1 MIATEAADNVSLVS
15 LLQSG
20 VIAAIVA
27 GAVSAATFWA
37 TGRRARLDRQRQLFA
52 DAFEGCIAYRE
63 FAYIVRRRIS
73 DSREERAR
81 ISKELSDVQIRIRA
95 LSARLRVEAPKVS
108 TEYEKLVAETRT
120 VAGNYIKDAWE
131 QDPLDP
137 SETGNIV
144 GIDYSGLKPIEHA
157 YLKSVEDHLN
167 RKPWQR

>member
-1 MIATEAADNVSLVS
+1 MIATEAADGVTLVS

-20 VIAAIVA
+20 VIAAVVA
-27 GAVSAATFWA
+27 GAVSLTTWWA

-63 FAYIVRRRIS
+63 FAYIIRRRVD

-81 ISKELSDVQIRIRA
+81 ISKELSNVQIRIRS

-108 TEYEKLVAETRT
+108 AEYDKLMAETRT
-120 VAGNYIKDAWE
+120 VAGKYIKDAWQHE
-131 QDPLDP
+131 PLDP

-144 GIDYSGLKPIEHA
+144 GIDYSGLNPMEDA
-157 YLKSVEDHLN
+157 YLKAVESHLN
-167 RKPWQR
+167 RKAW